1 MTTLIDGSA
10 DAALRDRLLSD
21 PTLVLDDPDILR
33 CLVQAQDAARGSTVR
48 DLRGAAMSR
57 LESRLGQLEHTHQN
71 VIAAAYH
78 NVSTTAQVHRAILT
92 MIVPLDFDGFLQT
105 LDTHV
110 ADCLRLRAVRLVIE
124 AGTDKPDS
132 DLNPISGT
140 LSVLPAGDVA
150 RFQQAETRTPRHH
163 PVILRRV
170 ASGAPRVYGTAAAD
184 IRSEAVVELDL
195 GPQRAPGLLV
205 LGSDDATHFAPAQ
218 ATDLL
223 ELFARV
229 CERLVRGWLP

>member
-10 DAALRDRLLSD
+10 DAALRDRILSD

-33 CLVQAQDAARGSTVR
+33 SLVQAQDSARGSTVR

-57 LESRLGQLEHTHQN
+57 LESRLGQLEHTHQG

-92 MIVPLDFDGFLQT
+92 MIGPLDFDGFLEN

-124 AGTDKPDS
+124 AGSDKPDS

-140 LSVLPAGDVA
+140 LSVLAAGDVSGFRQADA
-150 RFQQAETRTPRHH
+150 RSARHH
-163 PVILRRV
+163 PVILRQV
-170 ASGAPRVYGTAAAD
+170 ASGVARVYGTAAAD

-195 GPQRAPGLLV
+195 GTGRAPGLLV
-205 LGSDDATHFAPAQ
+205 LGSDDAAHFAPGQ

-229 CERLVRGWLP
+229 CERLVRSWLP

>member
-1 MTTLIDGSA
+1 MTTLTDGSA
-10 DAALRDRLLSD
+10 DAALRDQLLSD
-21 PTLVLDDPDILR
+21 PTIVLDDPEILR
-33 CLVQAQDAARGSTVR
+33 SLLQAQDDARGSTVR

-57 LESRLGQLEHTHQN
+57 MESRLGQLEHTHQS

-92 MIVPLDFDGFLQT
+92 MIAPLDFDGFLDN

-110 ADCLRLRAVRLVIE
+110 ADCLRLRAIRLVME
-124 AGTDKPDS
+124 ADSDNPDS

-140 LSVLPAGDVA
+140 LSVLPAGGVA
-150 RFQQAETRTPRHH
+150 RFQQAGGRAVRHH
-163 PVILRRV
+163 PVILRQV
-170 ASGAPRVYGTAAAD
+170 PSGAAQVYGTAAAD
-184 IRSEAVVELDL
+184 IRSEAVVQIDL
-195 GPQRAPGLLV
+195 GAGRAPGLLV
-205 LGSDDATHFAPAQ
+205 LGSDEAGHFAPGQ

-229 CERLVRGWLP
+229 AERLVRGWLR